1 VLTMKASSREE
12 RPIAA
17 WMQVLDQ
24 IEGSVGRR
32 LAQVEE
38 PAGLEADAGPTAK
51 TPLQIL
57 DERLAQM
64 RTRLDRAERDA
75 AEVDAALHTES
86 EAYQRWT
93 DNMTAARRRL
103 ADWAARVA

>member
-1 VLTMKASSREE
+1 MTASPMEA

-38 PAGLEADAGPTAK
+38 PAGPDADAEPTAK

-57 DERLAQM
+57 DERMTQIPK
-64 RTRLDRAERDA
+64 RLDRAERDA
-75 AEVDAALHTES
+75 AAVDVVLLTEFKAYQQWTES
-86 EAYQRWT
+86 
-93 DNMTAARRRL
+93 MTTARRRL

>member
-1 VLTMKASSREE
+1 MTALSTEV

-17 WMQVLDQ
+17 WMRVLDQ
-24 IEGSVGRR
+24 IESSVELR

-38 PAGLEADAGPTAK
+38 PPGPDADSGPTAK

-57 DERLAQM
+57 DERLAQI

-86 EAYQRWT
+86 GAYQHWT
-93 DNMTAARRRL
+93 ASMTAARRRL

>member
-1 VLTMKASSREE
+1 MTALPTEA

-38 PAGLEADAGPTAK
+38 PAGPEADAGPTAK

-57 DERLAQM
+57 DERWSQV

-93 DNMTAARRRL
+93 DSLTAARRRL

>member
-1 VLTMKASSREE
+1 MTASPTEA

-24 IEGSVGRR
+24 IQGSVGRR

-38 PAGLEADAGPTAK
+38 PAGQDADTEPTAK

-57 DERLAQM
+57 DERMTQIP
-64 RTRLDRAERDA
+64 TRLDRAERDA

-93 DNMTAARRRL
+93 ESMTTARRRL

>member
-1 VLTMKASSREE
+1 MTATPTEE

-38 PAGLEADAGPTAK
+38 PAGPDDGAEPTAK

-57 DERLAQM
+57 DERMTQIPK
-64 RTRLDRAERDA
+64 RLDRAERDA

-93 DNMTAARRRL
+93 ESMTTARRRL

>member
-1 VLTMKASSREE
+1 MKASSREE
-12 RPIAA
+12 RPIAV
-17 WMQVLDQ
+17 WMQVLEQ
-24 IEGSVGRR
+24 MEGSVGQR

-38 PAGLEADAGPTAK
+38 PALPEGDVGPTAK

-64 RTRLDRAERDA
+64 RAQLDRAERDA

-93 DNMTAARRRL
+93 DNITAAHRRL

>member
-1 VLTMKASSREE
+1 MKASSTEA
-12 RPIAA
+12 RPIAT

-24 IEGSVGRR
+24 IEAAVGRR

-38 PAGLEADAGPTAK
+38 PPPDLEAAPTTK
-51 TPLQIL
+51 TPLQTL

-64 RTRLDRAERDA
+64 RARLDQAERDA
-75 AEVDAALHTES
+75 AEVDAALNTEA

-93 DNMTAARRRL
+93 ESMTAARRRL
-103 ADWAARVA
+103 ADWTAGVA

>member
-1 VLTMKASSREE
+1 MMASSTEA
-12 RPIAA
+12 RPIAT

-24 IEGSVGRR
+24 IEGAVGRQ

-38 PAGLEADAGPTAK
+38 PAAPEVGAGPTAK

-75 AEVDAALHTES
+75 AEVDAALNTEA

-93 DNMTAARRRL
+93 ESMTAARRRL

>member
-1 VLTMKASSREE
+1 MTAPLNAVQQITG
-12 RPIAA
+12 
-17 WMQVLDQ
+17 WMGVLDQ
-24 IEGSVGRR
+24 IEGSVERR

-38 PAGLEADAGPTAK
+38 PPTPDADAAPTTK

-75 AEVDAALHTES
+75 AEVDAALNTET
-86 EAYQRWT
+86 EAYQRWAES
-93 DNMTAARRRL
+93 MTAARRRL
-103 ADWAARVA
+103 ADWAARAA

>member
-1 VLTMKASSREE
+1 MTASSREE

-24 IEGSVGRR
+24 IEGSVDRR

-38 PAGLEADAGPTAK
+38 PAGPDADAGPTAK

-57 DERLAQM
+57 DERAAQM

-75 AEVDAALHTES
+75 AEVDAALNTES

-93 DNMTAARRRL
+93 ESMTAARRRL